1 MLPMPR
7 MTAGKSS
14 GVMRKKMRN
23 ALRKTSNSWKMM
35 KNSMKILTIFLMK
48 KKRKMNSLTKVN
60 SKKKNSMKEN
70 FPVLS
75 YPMPP

>member
-1 MLPMPR
+1 MPR
-7 MTAGKSS
+7 MTAVKSS

-23 ALRKTSNSWKMM
+23 SLRKMRNSWKMM

-60 SKKKNSMKEN
+60 SKKKNLMKEN
-70 FPVLS
+70 FPVQS
-75 YPMPP
+75 YPM